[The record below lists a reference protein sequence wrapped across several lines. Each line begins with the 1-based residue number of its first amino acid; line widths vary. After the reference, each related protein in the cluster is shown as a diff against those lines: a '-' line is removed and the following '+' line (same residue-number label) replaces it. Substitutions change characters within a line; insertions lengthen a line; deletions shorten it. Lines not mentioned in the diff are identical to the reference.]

1 MKYFDLVTAL
11 GDMENTSKR
20 LELTE
25 ILVKLFKITSSD
37 TISKVIYLIQG
48 KLGPNFMGIELGVAE
63 RLAIGAVSKSSGIST
78 KYIEKI
84 YQKTGDLGDVAVNVL
99 TKKAQTTFTKDIITI
114 DRVFNTFYKIA
125 NLVGVGSKYMKMRY
139 ISSLLN
145 DSNPLE
151 AKFLLKILLGTLRLG
166 IADNTI
172 LDALSIAYT
181 NSKKNRIILE
191 NAYNMSSDLG
201 KVAQIISKNGINGIN
216 RFRISIFNPIRP
228 MLADRIKDEIILLEK
243 TKKISAEYKLDG
255 ERVQIHL
262 KNNTVVLFS
271 RSLENITKYYPEIR
285 ERAPKNIN
293 SNEVILEAEIV
304 AINENTGKFLPFQ
317 ELMHRRRKYN
327 IDAAISK
334 YPITINFFD
343 ILYMDGKDCTDYRY
357 YKRRKI
363 LEETIIENEFMK
375 IIPMK
380 MIENKLELNDFLE
393 DSIND
398 GCEGLMLKIIDSKYR
413 AGTRGSS
420 WIKLKREYKNKLGD
434 SLDLVIVGAFFG
446 KGRRTGR
453 YGTLLLST
461 YDNENDMFPTI
472 CKVGSGFTDNNL
484 DQFYQLL
491 SNKISLK
498 KNFRVDSSI
507 EANVW
512 FDPDLVIE
520 VVASEIT
527 LSPLHKTAKSK
538 IKSSGLALRFPKF
551 TGKIRTDKTPES
563 ASTVNEIISLY
574 KNQKK

>member
-181 NSKKNRIILE
+181 DSKKNRIILE
-191 NAYNMSSDLG
+191 NAYNISSDLG